1 MEIKKIVQEMTLEEK
16 CYLLSGKD
24 FWQTRSVE
32 RLGVPSVTLAD
43 GPHGVRKQEGASD
56 QLGLNGSLPA
66 TCYPTAATIANSWDP
81 ELGEEIGEYLGMEA
95 GAQDV
100 CVLLGPGMNIKRSP
114 LCGRNFEY
122 FSEDPYLTGKMAAG
136 YIRGI
141 QSKGVGACPK
151 HFAAN
156 SQELRRMAS
165 DSVMDERTLREIYL
179 TGFEIAVK
187 EAAPKSIMTSYNRIN
202 GVYANENAHLLQEI
216 LRDDWGFD
224 GFAVSDWGASNDH
237 TAGVAAGSHLEMPTT
252 GGDSD
257 EELIQAVKSGRI
269 SEAMINRRVEELLAA
284 VMPAREAVDKVK
296 GKGFDRE
303 AHYRMAQKAAEQSIV
318 LLKNDNGL
326 LPLAENTKVAV
337 IGDFAKTPR
346 YQGAG
351 SSVVNPTRLDTTL
364 DVMKDFPLQMAGF
377 AAGYHRTGPADPALE
392 REAVELAKKADVVL
406 LYIGL
411 DEISE
416 SEGLDRPNMKLPESQ
431 IRLLQMISDVNP
443 HVAAVLSGGSAIEM
457 PWIGQCEAVI
467 HGYLSGQAGAAAMLN
482 AITGKVNP
490 SGKLNETY
498 PLAYEDVPSAPY
510 FPSKERN
517 AEYREGLYVGY
528 RYFETVGKPVRFP
541 FGYGLSYTTFA
552 YSDLRVNENEAS
564 FTLTNIG
571 AMDGAEVAQLY
582 VSAKCSGVYRPSK
595 ELKGFQKVF
604 LRAGESKNV
613 VIPLD
618 DKAFRYFNEK
628 TNRYEV
634 EGGEYE
640 ILIGSSCADIKL
652 TARIAVQG
660 TEAPLPMET
669 SRIPSYMSGNILQ
682 VSDQEFQALLGH
694 DIPDGHWSGQLDIN
708 DAICQLYYAKRWVG
722 RLVYKILTAL
732 LDKSMAKGKPDLNIM
747 FIYNMPFRG
756 IGKMAGGM
764 CSQYMVEG
772 MVKAVNGH
780 FFKGLGQI
788 ISGFFRQ
795 RKVMKKAGSM
805 K

>member
-564 FTLTNIG
+564 FTLTNTG

-640 ILIGSSCADIKL
+640 ILIGSSSADIKL

-660 TEAPLPMET
+660 TEAPLPIET

-722 RLVYKILTAL
+722 RLVYKILTGL

>member
-43 GPHGVRKQEGASD
+43 GPHGIRKQEGASD

-66 TCYPTAATIANSWDP
+66 TCYPTAATVANSWDP
-81 ELGEEIGEYLGMEA
+81 ELGEEIGKHLGIEA

-269 SEAMINRRVEELLAA
+269 SEAMIDRRVEELLAA

-303 AHYRMAQKAAEQSIV
+303 AHHRMAQKAAEQSIV

-364 DVMKDFPLQMAGF
+364 DVIKDFPLRMAGF

-443 HVAAVLSGGSAIEM
+443 HVAVVLSGGSAIEM

-564 FTLTNIG
+564 FTLTNTG

-582 VSAKCSGVYRPSK
+582 VSAKSSGVYRPSK

-640 ILIGSSCADIKL
+640 ILIGSSSADIKL
-652 TARIAVQG
+652 TARTAVQG
-660 TEAPLPMET
+660 TEAPLPVEA

-722 RLVYKILTAL
+722 RLVYKILTGL